1 MASSAASIESEG
13 THQSA
18 ETGFQAKTAWVLI
31 RGNRYQVLEE
41 EFFKFILKPHDEALR
56 GASVQYAFAQAE
68 LRTAEDLSNMP
79 ENLGRAR
86 RPLLRWAARCS
97 SSA

>member
-18 ETGFQAKTAWVLI
+18 ETEFQAKTAWVLI

-68 LRTAEDLSNMP
+68 LRTSYAGNWVTRLI
-79 ENLGRAR
+79 R
-86 RPLLRWAARCS
+86 RRGEPAIR
-97 SSA
+97 